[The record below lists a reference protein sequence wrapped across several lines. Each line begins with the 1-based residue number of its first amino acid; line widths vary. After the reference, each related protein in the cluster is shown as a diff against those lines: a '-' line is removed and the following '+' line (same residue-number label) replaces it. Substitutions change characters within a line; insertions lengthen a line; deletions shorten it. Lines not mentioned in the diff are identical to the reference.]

1 MTGEER
7 KAARALCQPHAVNGE
22 ASAIR
27 LWEATQVAL
36 SEALDHSV
44 ELEGQ
49 INEATAILKVGW
61 AEPGRGPGLMAEAT
75 RMRRTVS
82 AYDAAV
88 NGHPDTSLR
97 VAFAH
102 ASIERHNGFTD
113 MERQVLRKTELLA
126 RCRVV
131 LEEARWTGGKS
142 DAFCKA
148 LAELLED
155 IEKES

>member
-1 MTGEER
+1 MTKDEQ
-7 KAARALCQPHAVNGE
+7 KAARAGLAGE
-22 ASAIR
+22 P
-27 LWEATQVAL
+27 VAQWSHEDHVL
-36 SEALDHSV
+36 KEALDHINT
-44 ELEGQ
+44 LEDER
-49 INEATAILKVGW
+49 NEATAILKAGW
-61 AEPGRGPGLMAEAT
+61 AEPGRGPGLVAEAT

-88 NGHPDTSLR
+88 NGHPDQSLR
-97 VAFAH
+97 VVFAH
-102 ASIERHNGFTD
+102 ASIERHLGYAA

-148 LAELLED
+148 LSGVLED